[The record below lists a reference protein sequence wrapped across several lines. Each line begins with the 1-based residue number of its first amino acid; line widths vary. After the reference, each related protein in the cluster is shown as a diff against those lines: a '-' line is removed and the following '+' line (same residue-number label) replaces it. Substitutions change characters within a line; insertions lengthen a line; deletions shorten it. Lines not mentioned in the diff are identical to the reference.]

1 MISLSIDIV
10 DKTAGFVA
18 RNGPEFEQRIQ
29 QNEQNN
35 PKFNFLKP
43 GDPYNAYFKHKVR
56 EFQEAKEKGTTIA
69 PPSAQTTS
77 NQSSSSTSAATTAA
91 TSSQQT
97 NKQLESLIEAPI
109 IIRDPPPDY
118 EFSAEPPTLA
128 AMDLELVK
136 LTAQFVA
143 VHGRSFLNNLMAKE
157 SRNYQFDFVRPQ
169 HGLFSYFTQLIEQY
183 AKVLMPP
190 DTIVEDLKKEIER
203 DKVILDKVRYS
214 VEWNKIR
221 EAERK
226 REEEEAERERV
237 QYAQID
243 WHDFT
248 IVETVDYQT
257 HERGTGLPLPTTPEQ
272 VGSRILLQQ
281 RMLEGTGEQTMEMEV
296 DSDEEAENA
305 SANAAAKTNGK
316 SQETPVEEQIM
327 PPPLPPSLDNVVI
340 KKDYNPKAA
349 KAAAGTAK
357 VPEAWV
363 ISPVT
368 GEKIPADKLQEHMR
382 YGLLDSR
389 WIEERERSLQ
399 EKMTQEEVYAPG
411 TAIESSL
418 KQLAERRTDIFGSGT
433 EETEIGRKIGEEAKK
448 QPEKVTWDG
457 HSNSAQRTIQ
467 AAQSKITVEQ
477 QIEEIR
483 RRTNPDPEKEKIG
496 PAVIPASS
504 SSSNAPHPMQASSS
518 NAPSHHHQVRAN
530 HHPAHP
536 LAGQHHLGPPG
547 MHHMMNKPPMHH
559 MRHPPP
565 LPPMGQQQQQ
575 ILIPSA
581 SGAFMMP
588 APQVQLPMGLYGLPP
603 TADGSLLTLP
613 GMHLQPPPPPNFA
626 PSMPP
631 PMSIAPAADEPTAKK
646 QKTEDSL
653 IPEDEFL
660 QQNPLSVTLRVAV
673 PLATDKEEWNLKG
686 QTLALTLELTEC
698 ISTVKQK
705 IHEATGLPPGKQ
717 KLSYEGI
724 FVKDSNSLAYYN
736 VTQGSVIQLQLKERG
751 GRKK

>member
-1 MISLSIDIV
+1 M
-10 DKTAGFVA
+10 A

-56 EFQEAKEKGTTIA
+56 DFQEAKEKGTTIV

-77 NQSSSSTSAATTAA
+77 SQSSSSSSAATSAVG
-91 TSSQQT
+91 SSQQT

-118 EFSAEPPTLA
+118 KFSAEPPTLA

-190 DTIVEDLKKEIER
+190 DTIVDDLKKEIER
-203 DKVILDKVRYS
+203 DKAILDKVRYR

-221 EAERK
+221 EAERR

-248 IVETVDYQT
+248 IVETVDYQS

-305 SANAAAKTNGK
+305 AANAAGKSNGK
-316 SQETPVEEQIM
+316 SEEIPAEEPIM

-349 KAAAGTAK
+349 KAAASTAK

-448 QPEKVTWDG
+448 VPEKVTWDG

-496 PAVIPASS
+496 PAVIPSSTSSS
-504 SSSNAPHPMQASSS
+504 SSSNAPLLPSNSS
-518 NAPSHHHQVRAN
+518 NMPPHHHHQGRMN
-530 HHPAHP
+530 HLPPHP
-536 LAGQHHLGPPG
+536 LPGQHHLGPPG
-547 MHHMMNKPPMHH
+547 LHHMMNKPPLHH

-565 LPPMGQQQQQ
+565 LAPMGQQQQQ

-588 APQVQLPMGLYGLPP
+588 APQVPLAMGLYGLPP
-603 TADGSLLTLP
+603 AGDGSLLSHPLP
-613 GMHLQPPPPPNFA
+613 GMHLQPPPPPNFP

-631 PMSIAPAADEPTAKK
+631 PIPMPTAAPSIPDEPAAKK

-660 QQNPLSVTLRVAV
+660 QQNSLSVTLRVAV
-673 PLATDKEEWNLKG
+673 PLANDKDEWNLKG
-686 QTLALTLELTEC
+686 QTLALTLDLTES

>member
-1 MISLSIDIV
+1 MEALID
-10 DKTAGFVA
+10 
-18 RNGPEFEQRIQ
+18 
-29 QNEQNN
+29 
-35 PKFNFLKP
+35 
-43 GDPYNAYFKHKVR
+43 
-56 EFQEAKEKGTTIA
+56 
-69 PPSAQTTS
+69 
-77 NQSSSSTSAATTAA
+77 
-91 TSSQQT
+91 
-97 NKQLESLIEAPI
+97 API
-109 IIRDPPPDY
+109 IVREPPPEY
-118 EFSAEPPTLA
+118 EFSAEPPTLS

-183 AKVLMPP
+183 AKVVMPP
-190 DTIVEDLKKEIER
+190 DTIVDDLKKEIER
-203 DKVILDKVRYS
+203 DKAILDKVRYR
-214 VEWNKIR
+214 VEWTKIR
-221 EAERK
+221 EAEK
-226 REEEEAERERV
+226 KKEEEEAERERI

-248 IVETVDYQT
+248 IVETVDYQP

-281 RMLEGTGEQTMEMEV
+281 RMLEGTGEQTIEMEV
-296 DSDEEAENA
+296 DSDEETENA
-305 SANAAAKTNGK
+305 SANAAKANGK
-316 SQETPVEEQIM
+316 EDEVTPEQQLM

-340 KKDYNPKAA
+340 KKNYDPKAA
-349 KAAAGTAK
+349 KAANAAK
-357 VPEAWV
+357 ALDSWV
-363 ISPVT
+363 VSPVT

-382 YGLLDSR
+382 YGLLDPR

-483 RRTNPDPEKEKIG
+483 RRVYPDPEKEKIG
-496 PAVIPASS
+496 PAVIPSS
-504 SSSNAPHPMQASSS
+504 SSSSHHHQQQTS
-518 NAPSHHHQVRAN
+518 APSHHHQSRSN
-530 HHPAHP
+530 HPPQPLPPPNMHP
-536 LAGQHHLGPPG
+536 
-547 MHHMMNKPPMHH
+547 HMMNPPPSVHHH
-559 MRHPPP
+559 MRPPHPPP
-565 LPPMGQQQQQ
+565 ISQQQQ
-575 ILIPSA
+575 ILVPSA
-581 SGAFMMP
+581 SGPFMMP
-588 APQVQLPMGLYGLPP
+588 APQVQLPMGYQYGLPP
-603 TADGSLLTLP
+603 ADASLLGHGLP
-613 GMHLQPPPPPNFA
+613 GMHLQPAPNFA
-626 PSMPP
+626 SVPVAQPP
-631 PMSIAPAADEPTAKK
+631 PMSSADEPVAKK
-646 QKTEDSL
+646 QKSEDSL

-660 QQNPLSVTLRVAV
+660 KQNPPSVALRVAV
-673 PLATDKEEWNLKG
+673 PLVTDKEEWNLKG
-686 QTLALTLELTEC
+686 QTLAFTLDLTET

-705 IHEATGLPPGKQ
+705 IHEATGMPPGKQ
-717 KLSYEGI
+717 KLSFEGI

-736 VTQGSVIQLQLKERG
+736 VTQGSTIQLQLKERG